1 MFVAL
6 SVENTS
12 ELGKSAPA
20 EIKLAA
26 AEQSAPHANEAGAL
40 VCAAFCARQHPASIL
55 RGKWSERG
63 DLNSRPPVPQG
74 GNYCFSSVALSLRV
88 PLRPF

>member
-40 VCAAFCARQHPASIL
+40 VCAAFCARQHPASIFKRKVVGAGRFEL
-55 RGKWSERG
+55 PTPG
-63 DLNSRPPVPQG
+63 PPGRELV
-74 GNYCFSSVALSLRV
+74 F
-88 PLRPF
+88 F